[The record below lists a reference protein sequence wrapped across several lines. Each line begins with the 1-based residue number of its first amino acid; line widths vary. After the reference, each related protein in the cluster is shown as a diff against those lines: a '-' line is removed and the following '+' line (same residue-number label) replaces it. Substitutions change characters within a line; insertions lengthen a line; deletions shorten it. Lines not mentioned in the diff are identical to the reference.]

1 MRYPGADLNFW
12 QRTSVDVVAF
22 LAVALYVVFKVLIL
36 IVKLAFSKICG
47 LCRSKKDEKK
57 AKKVEKKKKN

>member
-22 LAVALYVVFKVLIL
+22 LAVAIYVVFKVLIL
-36 IVKLAFSKICG
+36 IVKLAFSTICG

-57 AKKVEKKKKN
+57 TKKVDKKKKN